1 MKKLLLLLTAV
12 VFLGS
17 MVFTHPNFYHHGY
30 RYHQGNCNFAVQ
42 YYAPGYTGY
51 IKNDVKPLK
60 NRSKDSLIKRSRR
73 QNER

>member
-1 MKKLLLLLTAV
+1 MKKLFLFLTAV
-12 VFLGS
+12 MFLGS

-51 IKNDVKPLK
+51 IKDAKPDLK
-60 NRSKDSLIKRSRR
+60 NRSKDITIKQGRR
-73 QNER
+73 LNRR